1 MKKIIYTEVAI
12 LIEVKGLTKRY
23 VAGRAAVD
31 DLTFTIEKGHIY
43 GLLGLN
49 GAGKSTTLNLI
60 TGAISPT
67 CGEISVCG
75 HDLLIDPAAAK
86 ACVGYL
92 PENPPLYGDLTP
104 DEYLTFVGRAKG
116 IPKKDLALSV
126 KQALNAT
133 GTYPVR
139 NRLIST
145 LSKGYKQRIGIAQA
159 MLGRPQILI
168 LDEPT
173 VGLDPGQVIE
183 LRKLILSLGK
193 DHTVILSSHILS
205 EIAEVCDRILIL
217 SDGRLVVDDSLSGL
231 QKLCPT
237 SDMLELTV
245 AVPEERA
252 REILSKVPGI
262 VSANYENDGNR
273 CNIRLTVQAGKD
285 IREAVFFAFAG
296 AHRAILSMNLRAFTL
311 EDIFLRVIGSKDEKP
326 AASPKTK
333 RKPGKQA
340 PPKEAAA
347 PKKAKFSL
355 FTEEKKNPA
364 PDDEDDGDDYRPLFH

>member
-1 MKKIIYTEVAI
+1 M
-12 LIEVKGLTKRY
+12 IEVKGLTKRY
-23 VAGRAAVD
+23 ATGRAAVD
-31 DLTFTIEKGHIY
+31 ALTFTIEKGHIY

-60 TGAISPT
+60 TGALSPT
-67 CGEISVCG
+67 EGEISICG
-75 HDLLIDPAAAK
+75 HDLLTDPAPAK
-86 ACVGYL
+86 ACIGYL

-126 KQALNAT
+126 KKALNAT
-133 GTYPVR
+133 GTYPVHDK
-139 NRLIST
+139 LIST

-159 MLGRPQILI
+159 MLGQPQILI

-217 SDGRLVVDDSLSGL
+217 SEGRLVVDDTLSGL

-252 REILSKVPGI
+252 REILTKVPSI
-262 VSANYENDGNR
+262 VSAVYESDGNR
-273 CNIRLTVQAGKD
+273 CNIRLTVASGKD
-285 IREAVFFAFAG
+285 IREAVFFAFAS
-296 AHRAILSMNLRAFTL
+296 AHRAILSMSLRQVTL
-311 EDIFLRVIGSKDEKP
+311 EDIFLRVISERVEKS
-326 AASPKTK
+326 ASTPKK
-333 RKPGKQA
+333 GRKQRQS
-340 PPKEAAA
+340 PPKNPDPPA
-347 PKKAKFSL
+347 KKKKITL
-355 FTEEKKNPA
+355 FTERQEEKN
-364 PDDEDDGDDYRPLFH
+364 DSDEDDGDDYRPLFH